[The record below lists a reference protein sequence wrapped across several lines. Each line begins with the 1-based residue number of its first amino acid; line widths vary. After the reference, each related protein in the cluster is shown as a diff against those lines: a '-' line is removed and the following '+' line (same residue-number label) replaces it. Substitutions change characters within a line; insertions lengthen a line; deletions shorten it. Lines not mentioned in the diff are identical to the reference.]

1 MTTDLATPA
10 TAPATTA
17 TKRVHVALFNSGEPR
32 GLKVGGIETYIR
44 DYIQFHPDDI
54 DLLFVGPD
62 ELGDLTLDQVN
73 TVTFRGRS
81 FKFLPLS
88 RMNEDAIKYP
98 DSIMGSDTFRFLKLL
113 WQKRGLLRQVLKGG
127 NYSAEIRRVEYAPF
141 FTYLGVPFV
150 QMVHVWGDK
159 SKPMSSI
166 LGKHHYIRT
175 GTEYL
180 SAALCYRF
188 YTVNPDVTAM
198 FKKNYKPFGKKFDT
212 LTTWANTELYRP
224 TPFTAD
230 GTLRLL
236 FAGRTDDFKRLDIMM
251 EAVAA
256 LRSKVSDP
264 VEFHYVGDGD
274 LTKYPEFTAIEDIT
288 VRHGRKAAAEVAQVI
303 SHIDIGLLTSEFEG
317 MPRFVIECMAS
328 GRPVVALHLPQLE
341 RITRDGVSGYLVPRS
356 DTQIQAIA
364 QAIAETWNG
373 IKASQYAP
381 EKVADCVEAHRPT
394 TLLKKIWN
402 DHRRLAGA
410 PEAV

>member
-1 MTTDLATPA
+1 MTQPA
-10 TAPATTA
+10 ATTSSA
-17 TKRVHVALFNSGEPR
+17 LGQRTRVALFNSGDPR

-62 ELGDLTLDQVN
+62 EIGNLLLDEIN
-73 TVTFRGRS
+73 TVTFRGRTI
-81 FKFLPLS
+81 KFLPLS
-88 RMNEDAIKYP
+88 RMSEDAIKYP
-98 DSIMGSDTFRFLKLL
+98 DSIVGSDTFRFLKLM
-113 WQKRGLLRQVLKGG
+113 WSKRRLIGRILRDGK
-127 NYSAEIRRVEYAPF
+127 YSAEIRRVEYAPF
-141 FTYLGVPFV
+141 FTYIRVPFV

-166 LGKHHYIRT
+166 LGRYHYIRT

-180 SAALCYRF
+180 AAALCYRF
-188 YTVNPDVTAM
+188 YTVNPDLTAM
-198 FKKNYKPFGKKFDT
+198 FKRKYKPFGRKFDT
-212 LTTWANTELYRP
+212 LTTWANTELYTP
-224 TPFTAD
+224 SPFTAN

-256 LRSKVSDP
+256 ARAILADP
-264 VEFHYVGDGD
+264 IEFHYVGDGD
-274 LTKYPEFTAIEDIT
+274 LTRYPAFAVIADIT
-288 VRHGRKAAAEVAQVI
+288 VRHGRKPAAEVARLI
-303 SHIDIGLLTSEFEG
+303 ANSDIGLLTSEFEG

-356 DTQIQAIA
+356 DDQVNEIA
-364 QAIAETWNG
+364 RRIADTWIG
-373 IKASQYAP
+373 VKAGRYVP
-381 EKVADCVEAHRPT
+381 EEVADCVEAHRPT

-410 PEAV
+410 PEAA

>member
-1 MTTDLATPA
+1 MTTDTMTSSAVA
-10 TAPATTA
+10 TAAP
-17 TKRVHVALFNSGEPR
+17 KRTRVALFNSGDPR

-62 ELGDLTLDQVN
+62 ELGDLKLDEIN

-81 FKFLPLS
+81 FKFLPIS
-88 RMNEDAIKYP
+88 RMSEDAIKYP
-98 DSIMGSDTFRFLKLL
+98 DSIMGSDTFRFLKLM
-113 WQKRGLLRQVLKGG
+113 WSKRALLGKVLKGG
-127 NYSAEIRRVEYAPF
+127 GYSAEIRRVEYAPF
-141 FTYLGVPFV
+141 FTWLRVPFV

-180 SAALCYRF
+180 AAALCYKF
-188 YTVNPDVTAM
+188 YTVNPDLTAM
-198 FKKNYKPFGKKFDT
+198 FKRQYKPFGKKFDT
-212 LTTWANTELYRP
+212 LTTWANTELYKP
-224 TPFTAD
+224 SPFNAD

-256 LRSKVSDP
+256 ARNLVTDP
-264 VEFHYVGDGD
+264 IEFHYVGDGD
-274 LTKYPEFTAIEDIT
+274 LTKYPQFEAIKDIT
-288 VRHGRKAAAEVAQVI
+288 VSHGRKPAAEVAKVI

-341 RITRDGVSGYLVPRS
+341 RITRDGISGYLVPRS
-356 DTQIQAIA
+356 DDQVQVIA
-364 QAIAETWNG
+364 QRIADTWQGLKAGQYQPET
-373 IKASQYAP
+373 I
-381 EKVADCVEAHRPT
+381 ADCVEAHRPT

-410 PEAV
+410 PEAK

>member
-1 MTTDLATPA
+1 MTMTTERAPEASD
-10 TAPATTA
+10 PATT
-17 TKRVHVALFNSGEPR
+17 KPVRVALFNSGDPR

-44 DYIQFHPDDI
+44 DYIQFHPEDI

-62 ELGDLTLDQVN
+62 EIGDLKLDEIN
-73 TVTFRGRS
+73 EVTFRGRTI
-81 FKFLPLS
+81 KFLPIS
-88 RMNEDAIKYP
+88 RMHDDANKYP
-98 DSIMGSDTFRFLKLL
+98 DSIMASDTFRFLKLM
-113 WQKRGLLRQVLKGG
+113 WSKRALIGKVLKSG

-141 FTYLGVPFV
+141 FTYLRVPFV
-150 QMVHVWGDK
+150 QMIHVWGDK

-180 SAALCYRF
+180 AAALCYRF
-188 YTVNPDVTAM
+188 YTVNPDLTAM
-198 FKKNYKPFGKKFDT
+198 FKRQYKPFGKKFDT
-212 LTTWANTELYRP
+212 LTTWANTDLYRP
-224 TPFTAD
+224 TPFNTD

-256 LRSKVSDP
+256 ARKLISDP
-264 VEFHYVGDGD
+264 IEFHYVGDGD
-274 LTKYPEFTAIEDIT
+274 LNKYAQFPAIEDIT
-288 VRHGRKAAAEVAQVI
+288 VRHGRQPATEVAKIV

-341 RITRDGVSGYLVPRS
+341 KITRDAVSGYLVPRS
-356 DTQIQAIA
+356 DDQVRVIA
-364 QAIAETWNG
+364 QRIADTWAG
-373 IKASQYAP
+373 IKAGQFDP
-381 EKVADCVEAHRPT
+381 EKVADCVDAHRPT

-402 DHRRLAGA
+402 DHRRLAGQ
-410 PEAV
+410 PEAA